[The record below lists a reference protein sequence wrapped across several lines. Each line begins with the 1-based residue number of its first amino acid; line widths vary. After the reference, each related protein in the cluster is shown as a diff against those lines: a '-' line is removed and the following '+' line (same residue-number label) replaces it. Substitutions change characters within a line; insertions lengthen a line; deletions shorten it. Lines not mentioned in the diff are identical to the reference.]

1 MKIKGY
7 MSSLYNANIDILVD
21 NKKIDVMG
29 KGADYYYKIYIT
41 PKNDNEQFIKKYT
54 MNHDFVV
61 NEKKKNDKGFRIIES
76 HKFTKGDSFVI
87 YKDYAEI
94 VKQGD
99 MK

>member
-41 PKNDNEQFIKKYT
+41 PKNDNEQFIKK
-54 MNHDFVV
+54 
-61 NEKKKNDKGFRIIES
+61 
-76 HKFTKGDSFVI
+76 
-87 YKDYAEI
+87 
-94 VKQGD
+94 
-99 MK
+99 